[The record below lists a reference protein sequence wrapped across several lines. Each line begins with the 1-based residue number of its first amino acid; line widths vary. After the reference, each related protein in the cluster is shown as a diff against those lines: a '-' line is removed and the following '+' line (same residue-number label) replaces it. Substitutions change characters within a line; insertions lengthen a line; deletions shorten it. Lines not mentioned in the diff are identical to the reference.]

1 MALSHSIHTT
11 PHRRPRRFEHRLFKW
26 ALLSTLALP
35 LPAAAQFV
43 DWTNPGEGA
52 WQDPANWSTGAVPT
66 SDSLVRMNNG
76 GSAVIDAIA
85 AAASNVNVSS
95 ASTSMLTIRNGGT
108 LTSRNATIGASFGA
122 VGAAVVDGAGS
133 RWTIT
138 DILFGNLGIGQPG
151 TGSLTISNGGVVSV
165 GGRLS
170 IATGGSTGTLTVTGP
185 GSQFTSS
192 DADVSRGNGNGTIN
206 VLDGGTVTFTRQLAL
221 GYDESADGRATVSGT
236 GSSLVVGQNLFLGA
250 GLSATG
256 RLTVAD
262 GGTVTVNAG
271 AGSIQIGPSGGTPR
285 GFINIGA
292 APGDAAV
299 VPGTLNITG
308 ITGGALGSEV
318 NFNHTSATYIFVPQI
333 NGGATV
339 RVFSGT
345 TTLTAANTYTGGTV
359 LNGGTLAVL
368 ADTALG
374 DASSGLTFD
383 GGALR
388 VIGTGFTSTA
398 RTITWGAAGGGF
410 DIADPANSFTVSQVL
425 SGTGGLDKQ
434 GAGTLV
440 LTGANTYTGATVV
453 SAGTLR
459 IGGAGGSIASSSA
472 VTLSASGAT
481 LEIAAEGSDRLVRN
495 LGGVAGS
502 SVVLGRNLTVESS
515 TDTTFAG
522 TISGGSELRK
532 TGTGRLTLT
541 GASTYTGFTT
551 IAGGTLAL
559 GSGGSIAQSVF
570 VAVNAGATLDMAG
583 GGDQTIRALGGEAGA
598 ILALG
603 ANTLTVGADSGNFPG
618 TITGT
623 GGLIKSG
630 AGLQALNGTSTYS
643 GATTIAGG
651 TLLLAATDAI
661 ATSRSVTLSASGA
674 TLALGSDTTVQN
686 LGGVAGSSVALLTN
700 RLTVASNTDTTFAGV
715 ISGGGGLNK
724 DGTGT
729 LTLTGTNTYSGGTT
743 INAGTLQLGNGG
755 ATGAITG
762 NVINNGVL
770 AINRDSVIL
779 DGVISGSGTL
789 RLIGAGTTILTA
801 DNTYTGGTTISA
813 GVLRL
818 GVGGETGSIAGNV
831 INNGRLFID
840 RSRAFFLDGVISG
853 TGDLIVGAGTTVLT
867 AANTYSGGTQILN
880 RGTLQLGN
888 GGATGSITG
897 GIILAGALAINR
909 SDVYTLNN
917 ALSGNGALRQIG
929 TGTTVLTADSSS
941 FVGIATVASG
951 TLRVDGSLGGA
962 VVVDAGATLS
972 GGGTIAG
979 GVTVNGALSAGAS
992 PGTLTTGTLTL
1003 NGGSTSLF
1011 ELNAPGIV
1019 GGTSNDLVIVTGN
1032 LTLGGTLNAQAAA
1045 GGYYRLFNYGG
1056 TLSGSFASTNV
1067 TGTSGFTVANHQL
1080 QTGIPNQVN
1089 LAVIGAGQ
1097 RLQFWDG
1104 GDSTGNGTVDGGTG
1118 TWSSGGTNWTGQPGQ
1133 AGINGTWAGSVAVF
1147 AGAAGGAVT
1156 VSGPQAFDTL
1166 QFSTNGYVVSG
1177 SALTLAPANGTA
1189 GTITVDSSITA
1200 TIGSIIADGTA
1211 TGLNKIGGGTLELM
1225 AANTYTGATTVSAG
1239 TLRIGIGGSIASS
1252 SAVTLAAAGVT
1263 LETALGAAVQ
1273 NLAGV
1278 AGSSAVVL
1286 RGNLTITSTT
1296 DTAFAGTISGD
1307 GGLIKTGSATL
1318 TLTGVN
1324 TYVFTTD
1331 ISGGTLALGPGGS
1344 IAQSRSV
1351 NVGPTATFDITA
1363 AGNQTIGLLTGSPGA
1378 TVALGA
1384 NTLTVNSADTGPFA
1398 GTITGSGGVIKV
1410 GTGLWALVGANTY
1423 TGATTIAGGTL
1434 LLGPGGSIAAS
1445 SAVTLSAAGTTLDI
1459 SLGVNDQ
1466 TVQNLGGVAGSI
1478 ANLGTNTLT
1487 VVSSTDTT
1495 FAGVIGGDGGG
1506 LIKTGSGTL
1515 ELTGS
1520 SPFRI
1525 ATTLTA
1531 GRLVVNGAIASSI
1544 VTVTGG
1550 TLAGTG
1556 TVGGIVATG
1565 GTVAPGNSIGT
1576 LNVAGNVSFAPG
1588 TTYEVEIEPAGGS
1601 DLLHA
1606 TGTATITGG
1615 TVSVIKATGSYT
1627 PGTRYTILAAD
1638 AGVTGT
1644 FSGLTQNLPFIDLT
1658 LAYDPNNVFLLVTRN
1673 GVTFCSLAGSANQC
1687 AAANGAGSLGAGNA
1701 LYDAIASLTD
1711 AASAQ
1716 QAFNAISGEVHAS
1729 TRSALIEDS
1738 HYLRDAVVTR
1748 TRLSGMSPTGA
1759 APQFAALA
1767 QATDQSQRPQDGT
1780 AITAWFQGFGAIA
1793 RTSGDGNAASAKRT
1807 TGGFFIGADTKIAD
1821 TWTVGIA
1828 TGYSRT
1834 TVVVNGRSSRATI
1847 DSYHLALYGGAQFG
1861 SLGVRLGAS
1870 HTWHSIDS
1878 SRSIA
1883 FPGFA
1888 DAARADYK
1896 ARTTQVFGDVGY
1908 ALALGDVALEPFA
1921 NLAWVHLS
1929 TNRFGERG
1937 GIAALRARG
1946 GSDSNLFS
1954 TLGVRAAAQVW
1965 SGDNKTLTLRGTLGW
1980 RHAFGDVTPAARLA
1994 FAGGASFGVEGVPIA
2009 RNAVVVEAGF
2019 DLKVGKAFTVGAA
2032 YSGVLASGAHDH
2044 AFKGNLTYRF

>member
-1 MALSHSIHTT
+1 MGLLVNHCGS
-11 PHRRPRRFEHRLFKW
+11 RRFEHHIFKW

-35 LPAAAQFV
+35 LPAAAQV
-43 DWTNPGEGA
+43 VNWVNPGEGA

-66 SDSLVRMNNG
+66 AGSFVRVDNG
-76 GSAVIDAIA
+76 GSAIIDAIA
-85 AAASNVNVSS
+85 AAASGVNVSS

-108 LTSRNATIGASFGA
+108 LTSRNATIGDSFGT

-206 VLDGGTVTFTRQLAL
+206 VLNGGTVTFTGRLLL
-221 GYDESADGRATVSGT
+221 GFDQDADGSATVSGT

-256 RLTVAD
+256 RLTVAN

-271 AGSIQIGPSGGTPR
+271 AGSIEIGPSGGTPR

-299 VPGTLNITG
+299 APGTLNITG
-308 ITGGALGSEV
+308 ISGGSPGSEI
-318 NFNHTSATYIFVPQI
+318 NFNHTSAAYIFVPQI

-345 TTLTAANTYTGGTV
+345 TTLLAANTYTGGTV

-374 DASSGLTFD
+374 DAAGGLSFD
-383 GGALR
+383 GGTLR
-388 VIGTGFTSTA
+388 VTGTGFTSTP
-398 RTITWGAAGGGF
+398 RTITWGPGGGGF
-410 DIADPANSFTVSQVL
+410 DIADPANSFTAGQVL
-425 SGTGGLDKQ
+425 SGTGGLAKL

-440 LTGANTYTGATVV
+440 LTGANTYTGATVI
-453 SAGTLR
+453 SGGTLR
-459 IGGAGGSIASSSA
+459 IGVGGTIAASSA

-481 LEIAAEGSDRLVRN
+481 LDIAPGNDQTVRN
-495 LGGVAGS
+495 LAGVAGT
-502 SVVLGRNLTVESS
+502 SVVLGSNLTVAST
-515 TDTTFAG
+515 TDTAFAG
-522 TISGGSELRK
+522 TISGSAELRK
-532 TGTGRLTLT
+532 TGAGRLTLT
-541 GASTYTGFTT
+541 GASTYTGATFITS
-551 IAGGTLAL
+551 GTLAL
-559 GSGGSIAQSVF
+559 GSGGSIAPSAF
-570 VAVNAGATLDMAG
+570 VALNAGATLDIAG
-583 GGDQTIRALGGEAGA
+583 GGDQTLRVLGGEAGA
-598 ILALG
+598 TVALG
-603 ANTLTVGADSGNFPG
+603 ANTLTTGADSANFSG

-623 GGLIKSG
+623 GGLVKSG
-630 AGLQALNGTSTYS
+630 AGLQGLTGTNTYT
-643 GATTIAGG
+643 GATTITGG

-661 ATSRSVTLSASGA
+661 ATSSSVTLSASGA
-674 TLALGSDTTVQN
+674 TLAAGSDTTVRN
-686 LGGVAGSSVALLTN
+686 LGGVAGSSVTLGSNA
-700 RLTVASNTDTTFAGV
+700 LTVVSSTNTTFAGV
-715 ISGGGGLNK
+715 ISGAGGDLIK
-724 DGTGT
+724 SGTGT
-729 LTLTGTNTYSGGTT
+729 LTLTGANTYSGGTT
-743 INAGTLQLGNGG
+743 I
-755 ATGAITG
+755 
-762 NVINNGVL
+762 
-770 AINRDSVIL
+770 
-779 DGVISGSGTL
+779 
-789 RLIGAGTTILTA
+789 
-801 DNTYTGGTTISA
+801 SA
-813 GVLRL
+813 
-818 GVGGETGSIAGNV
+818 
-831 INNGRLFID
+831 
-840 RSRAFFLDGVISG
+840 
-853 TGDLIVGAGTTVLT
+853 
-867 AANTYSGGTQILN
+867 
-880 RGTLQLGN
+880 GTLQLGN

-897 GIILAGALAINR
+897 NVINNGVLAINR
-909 SDVYTLNN
+909 NGVVLDGVIFGSGALHQAGPGTTILTANNTYTGGTTISAGVLQLGSGGATGAITGNVINN
-917 ALSGNGALRQIG
+917 GRLFINRAGGLVLDGVISGAGDLIQAAGTTVLTADNTYSGGTQIFNRGALQLGNGGATGAITGGIVNNGTLAIYRSGLYTFDGAISGNGALRQIG
-929 TGTTVLTADSSS
+929 TGTTVLTADSSAFAGS
-941 FVGIATVASG
+941 TTVASG
-951 TLRVDGSLGGA
+951 TLRVDGALGGA
-962 VVVDAGATLS
+962 VTVGESGTLS

-979 GVTVNGALSAGAS
+979 GVTVNGTLSAGAS
-992 PGTLTTGTLTL
+992 PGTLTVGTLTL
-1003 NGGSTSLF
+1003 NGGSTSVF

-1019 GGTSNDLVIVTGN
+1019 GGASNDLVIVTNN
-1032 LTLGGTLNAQAAA
+1032 LTLGGALQAQAAA

-1056 TLSGSFASTNV
+1056 TLSGSFASTTV
-1067 TGTSGFTVANHQL
+1067 TGTGGFTVVNQQL
-1080 QTGIPNQVN
+1080 QTSIPNQVN

-1097 RLQFWDG
+1097 QLQFWDG
-1104 GDSTGNGTVDGGTG
+1104 GDSTGNGNVDGGAG
-1118 TWSSGGTNWTGQPGQ
+1118 TWNGAGTNWTGQPGQ
-1133 AGINGTWAGSVAVF
+1133 AGINSTWAGSVAVF

-1156 VSGPQAFDTL
+1156 VGGPQAFDTL

-1177 SALTLAPANGTA
+1177 SNLTLAPASGTA

-1211 TGLNKIGGGTLELM
+1211 TGLNKIGGGTLVLTG
-1225 AANTYTGATTVSAG
+1225 ANTYTGATTVSAG
-1239 TLRIGIGGSIASS
+1239 TLRIGTGGSIAAS
-1252 SAVTLAAAGVT
+1252 SAVTLSASGATLDIAAAGNSFVR
-1263 LETALGAAVQ
+1263 

-1278 AGSSAVVL
+1278 AGSSVVL
-1286 RGNLTITSTT
+1286 GGNLIITSTT
-1296 DTAFAGTISGD
+1296 DTTFAGIFSGGGVLFKD
-1307 GGLIKTGSATL
+1307 GAATQ
-1318 TLTGVN
+1318 TLTGAN
-1324 TYVFTTD
+1324 THTGVTNV
-1331 ISGGTLALGPGGS
+1331 SGGTLALGPGGS
-1344 IAQSRSV
+1344 IALSRGV
-1351 NVGPTATFDITA
+1351 VILAGATFDITA
-1363 AGNQTIGLLTGSPGA
+1363 AGDQTVQSLSGSAGG
-1378 TVALGA
+1378 TVVLGA
-1384 NTLTVNSADTGPFA
+1384 NTLTVNTANSIFSGV
-1398 GTITGSGGVIKV
+1398 ITGSGGLVKT
-1410 GTGLWALVGANTY
+1410 GTGLQALGGTNTY

-1434 LLGPGGSIAAS
+1434 LLATTDAIATS
-1445 SAVTLSAAGTTLDI
+1445 RSVTLSASGATLALGT
-1459 SLGVNDQ
+1459 DQ
-1466 TVQNLGGVAGSI
+1466 TVQNLGGVSGSI
-1478 ANLGTNTLT
+1478 VTLGANMLT
-1487 VVSSTDTT
+1487 MASSTDTI
-1495 FAGVIGGDGGG
+1495 FAGAIGGTGG
-1506 LIKTGSGTL
+1506 LVKAGTGTL
-1515 ELTGS
+1515 TLTGTS
-1520 SPFRI
+1520 TYSG

-1531 GRLVVNGAIASSI
+1531 GRLTVNGAIASSI
-1544 VTVTGG
+1544 VSVTAG

-1556 TVGGIVATG
+1556 AVGGIVATG

-1627 PGTRYTILAAD
+1627 PGTRYTILTAD

-1644 FSGLTQNLPFIDLT
+1644 FTGFTQNLPFIDLT
-1658 LAYDPNNVFLLVTRN
+1658 LAYDLNNVFLLVTRN

-1711 AASAQ
+1711 AASAR

-1748 TRLSGMSPTGA
+1748 TRLSGMSSTGA

-1807 TGGFFIGADTKIAD
+1807 TGGFFIGADTRIAE
-1821 TWTVGIA
+1821 TWTVGLA
-1828 TGYSRT
+1828 TGYSRST
-1834 TVVVNGRSSRATI
+1834 IDVDGRSSRATI

-1861 SLGVRLGAS
+1861 PIGLRLGAS

-1883 FPGFA
+1883 FPGVA

-1908 ALALGDVALEPFA
+1908 ALALGDVAVEPFA

-1965 SGDNKTLTLRGTLGW
+1965 NGDNKTLTLRGTLGW

-2032 YSGVLASGAHDH
+2032 YSGILASGAHDH